1 MNQDIAGISSN
12 LDKTVKAQQ
21 FDKVV
26 EAILAGKYSWAC
38 VLMLRFAGYNPLH
51 YIPYRTYNRL
61 LKENSKASRPNH
73 QQSENIKMLKHAN
86 DSISDS
92 NVSSSCLSKIKDLA
106 YLEVVG
112 KQKSEIRGGSLD
124 QRLVQ
129 QINDHQSMKS
139 QIKPESTQDISLKRC
154 GFN

>member
-1 MNQDIAGISSN
+1 MNQDIASISSN
-12 LDKTVKAQQ
+12 LDKTMKAQQ

-61 LKENSKASRPNH
+61 LKENSQASRINQ
-73 QQSENIKMLKHAN
+73 QQSENIKFLKQPK
-86 DSISDS
+86 DLISES
-92 NVSSSCLSKIKDLA
+92 NVSSSCLTKIKDVP

-112 KQKSEIRGGSLD
+112 KQKTEIRGSNLD
-124 QRLVQ
+124 RRLAQ
-129 QINDHQSMKS
+129 
-139 QIKPESTQDISLKRC
+139 
-154 GFN
+154 